1 MEERITIYCADIG
14 SVRKDRFGWARLVG
28 EQAHKGNDMVALVED
43 IASALTDGR
52 KVALGF
58 ECPLWVP
65 VSTKPQDLTAG
76 RLVDKNRPWSAGAG
90 AAALATGV
98 TEVAWILDKLGS
110 RLQRR
115 GTSLPPVHLDWT
127 TFAGADSGVF
137 FWEAFV
143 TGKAKVSGSEDAN
156 SHATDALTA
165 CRKFAA
171 CPPNPAEKCEPEPRV
186 RSLIGGA
193 ILWAGW
199 SADLDLLHK
208 PCMVVRPAD

>member
-1 MEERITIYCADIG
+1 MSDDGTIIYCADIG
-14 SVRKDRFGWARLVG
+14 SVRINHFGWARLDG
-28 EQAHKGNDMVALVED
+28 EQDHKCNDIVALVDD
-43 IASALTDGR
+43 IARAITKGR

-76 RLVDKNRPWSAGAG
+76 RRVDKDRPWSFGAG
-90 AAALATGV
+90 ITVLAIGV

-110 RLQRR
+110 RLKRR
-115 GTSLPPVHLDWT
+115 GISLPPVHLDWT

-143 TGKAKVSGSEDAN
+143 TGKAKGKSHAEDA
-156 SHATDALTA
+156 LIA

-171 CPPNPAEKCEPEPRV
+171 CLPTPGEKCEPEARV

-199 SADLDLLHK
+199 STDLDLLHM
-208 PCMVVRPAD
+208 PCMVVRPTG

>member
-1 MEERITIYCADIG
+1 MDDGTIIYCADIG
-14 SVRKDRFGWARLVG
+14 SVRINHFGWARLDG
-28 EQAHKGNDMVALVED
+28 EQDHKCNDIVALVDD
-43 IASALTDGR
+43 IARAITKGR

-76 RLVDKNRPWSAGAG
+76 RRVDKNRPWSVMAGP
-90 AAALATGV
+90 AALAIGV
-98 TEVAWILDKLGS
+98 TEVAWILDELGS
-110 RLQRR
+110 RLKQR
-115 GTSLPPVHLDWT
+115 GISLPPVHLDWT

-143 TGKAKVSGSEDAN
+143 TGKAKVSGSEDPE
-156 SHATDALTA
+156 SHAQDALIA
-165 CRKFAA
+165 CQKFAA
-171 CPPNPAEKCEPEPRV
+171 CLPTPGEECEPEARV

-199 SADLDLLHK
+199 STDLDLLHM
-208 PCMVVRPAD
+208 PCMVVRPTA